1 MDQLFTQ
8 IEQHIT
14 QLFPETISKNY
25 RRTKRGLINFLGS
38 TVKAIT
44 GNLDSEDGQR
54 YETLISQIQTQ
65 QDKQKILLDEQI
77 SLTTTAIEKFN
88 ESIARLTIN
97 QQIFKKKIT
106 EIESIINRT
115 ISTKIEIYPLLHLHT
130 VFLQMITISQE
141 ILRILEE
148 IETAISFAKLNT
160 LHNSIID
167 PKDLLNELKIVEN
180 KLDKKSLA
188 YEANEAN
195 LLTYERII
203 QIKAYQKDLHIT
215 FIFEIPLTE
224 PHNYN
229 FYQLYPFP
237 IQHDSKTYQI
247 IIPSHKYLY
256 LNELYFSLND
266 DKCNEVTPGDYI
278 CNLPQTSKISK
289 EAPCEIQLLKFSKN
303 YQQCKIIKVNL
314 KNTKIR
320 KIDKNQ
326 WIGIFPIEQPATSTC
341 GQQEEHLSV
350 KGSYV
355 ITVPDGCK
363 LRINS
368 TTLQSYQNPEFKKQ
382 SIQTPKLEISS
393 NTPLK
398 EEI

>member
-1 MDQLFTQ
+1 
-8 IEQHIT
+8 
-14 QLFPETISKNY
+14 
-25 RRTKRGLINFLGS
+25 
-38 TVKAIT
+38 
-44 GNLDSEDGQR
+44 
-54 YETLISQIQTQ
+54 
-65 QDKQKILLDEQI
+65 
-77 SLTTTAIEKFN
+77 
-88 ESIARLTIN
+88 
-97 QQIFKKKIT
+97 
-106 EIESIINRT
+106 
-115 ISTKIEIYPLLHLHT
+115 
-130 VFLQMITISQE
+130 MITISQE

-393 NTPLK
+393 NIPLK
-398 EEI
+398 EEIWKQEPLQLETVDLADIDPIYHRMHEIQQDLQKEDHGYVTYSTNIWTILICIFFIVTVIFFIWHKCIKPRIHRYRSRWLSGSPPEDF